1 MTGIRRGMKGEGVMK
16 IDMCFLFLFKHF
28 SRTRRLKAGT
38 ELSERKTIKYFR
50 IFLKQKGK
58 LVYLCKIK
66 VSTN

>member
-1 MTGIRRGMKGEGVMK
+1 MGRGMKGDGILK
-16 IDMCFLFLFKHF
+16 IDMCFVFLFKIF

-38 ELSERKTIKYFR
+38 EHKREKQEQNIC
-50 IFLKQKGK
+50 LKKKKKGK

>member
-1 MTGIRRGMKGEGVMK
+1 MK

-38 ELSERKTIKYFR
+38 ELSERKTI
-50 IFLKQKGK
+50 FLKQKGK

>member
-1 MTGIRRGMKGEGVMK
+1 MKGDGILK
-16 IDMCFLFLFKHF
+16 IDMCFVFLFKSF

-38 ELSERKTIKYFR
+38 EHKREKQEQNIC
-50 IFLKQKGK
+50 FLKKKGK